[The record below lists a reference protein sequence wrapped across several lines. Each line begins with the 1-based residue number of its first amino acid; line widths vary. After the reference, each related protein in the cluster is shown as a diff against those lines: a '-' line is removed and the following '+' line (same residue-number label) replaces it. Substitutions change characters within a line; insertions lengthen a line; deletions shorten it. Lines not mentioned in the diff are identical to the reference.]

1 MAQDKSIIKVPGVS
15 STQIISKISTSTQ
28 EELVF
33 NNGVFISKTSL
44 NKTLPKSLV
53 RILKINN
60 KIFLLNKD
68 TNFLEWVIDSV
79 ATRAQTINID
89 SSASRIRVKFLD
101 EIGYY
106 GASVI
111 GSTITLTE
119 EIGRYYPPS
128 LVSLSNSSENN
139 YNRAFNSFRVLSNI
153 LDIGA
158 ENTENLSFNGKQL
171 KLYKLKDSITIKYLN
186 QFNFPY
192 IAETD
197 YTLIYDKVFNSNF
210 FLRLKSVFSFKEG
223 NGLYN
228 NIKAYLFANWVLP
241 YIDTPNTSFDVI
253 KTTKDIKNK
262 LGGALTE
269 NDLVLYKTIPLIN
282 AYSKHFTPDS
292 YDYQDV
298 GEVHLYDV
306 TTHLGKP
313 ERTFA
318 VEGVRSYEQ
327 PAVNII
333 DDRHVLV
340 FIPKVGTEIFA
351 LKVVRTFYQEYGE
364 NSNSFT
370 FQQKQ
375 IYGKIKSFY
384 NYIDVELDADTKF
397 SLNQSDEYK
406 FYLYIIS
413 NELYDGFYEQ
423 DILSFT
429 IPSEIDFSTETEGDY
444 YVAEIE

>member
-15 STQIISKISTSTQ
+15 STQIVPKINTSAQ
-28 EELVF
+28 EELVY
-33 NNGVFISKTSL
+33 NNGVYIAKASL

-53 RILKINN
+53 RILKGNN
-60 KIFLLNKD
+60 KIFLLDKE
-68 TNFLEWVIDSV
+68 TNFLERVIQATATLKQRIVIDV
-79 ATRAQTINID
+79 HPNGDLRLTLYD
-89 SSASRIRVKFLD
+89 SIGYSASLLESGGIRLR
-101 EIGYY
+101 ESIGYPTSDVFLAN
-106 GASVI
+106 ASETNI
-111 GSTITLTE
+111 
-119 EIGRYYPPS
+119 
-128 LVSLSNSSENN
+128 NK
-139 YNRAFNSFRVLSNI
+139 AFGSFRVSSTI
-153 LDIGA
+153 LNIGA
-158 ENTENLSFNGKQL
+158 DNTENLSFNGKQL
-171 KLYKLKDSITIKYLN
+171 KLYKLKESIISNYLIKFA
-186 QFNFPY
+186 QP
-192 IAETD
+192 D
-197 YTLIYDKVFNSNF
+197 YRVYNKVLDSNF
-210 FLRLKSVFSFKEG
+210 FLRLKSVLSFKEG
-223 NGLYN
+223 NGSEGSLYN

-241 YIDTPNTSFDVI
+241 SIDTLNTSFDVI
-253 KTTKDIKNK
+253 KASKNIKNK

-282 AYSKHFTPDS
+282 AYSKRFTPDS

-306 TTHLGKP
+306 TTRLGNS

-351 LKVVRTFYQEYGE
+351 LKVVKTFYQASGE

-375 IYGKIKSFY
+375 IYGNIKPFY
-384 NYIDVELDADTKF
+384 NYIDVELDADTQF

-429 IPSEIDFSTETEGDY
+429 IPNDIDFSTATDGDY
-444 YVAEIE
+444 YVAEID